1 MALKEDID
9 VKKESSRTGKVW
21 PRTSYP
27 RSLGL
32 FRGSKLAEKVDEID
46 LTNFINV
53 SLSLSLE
60 EHEQE
65 EEEKQEE
72 EIHLQPKHADNAYAN

>member
-1 MALKEDID
+1 MTSHELSEK
-9 VKKESSRTGKVW
+9 SRFVSWIEVGGKSGRDR
-21 PRTSYP
+21 PYELYQR
-27 RSLGL
+27 
-32 FRGSKLAEKVDEID
+32 
-46 LTNFINV
+46 
-53 SLSLSLE
+53 LSFSLE

>member
-32 FRGSKLAEKVDEID
+32 FRGSKLAEKVDRPYE
-46 LTNFINV
+46 LYQR
-53 SLSLSLE
+53 LSFSLE

>member
-1 MALKEDID
+1 MALKIEDID

-21 PRTSYP
+21 LRTSP

-32 FRGSKLAEKVDEID
+32 FRGSKLAEKVDRPYE
-46 LTNFINV
+46 LYQR
-53 SLSLSLE
+53 LSFSLE